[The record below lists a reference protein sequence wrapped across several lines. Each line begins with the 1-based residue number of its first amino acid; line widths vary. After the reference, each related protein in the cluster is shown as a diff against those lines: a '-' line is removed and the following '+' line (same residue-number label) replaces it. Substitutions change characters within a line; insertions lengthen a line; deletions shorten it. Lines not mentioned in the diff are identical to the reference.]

1 MVADI
6 VDIVGLFLAVLL
18 AGEDA
23 ADVGLALGAGA
34 EAGGVGQEGLEELDG
49 HDLLAVEL
57 DGRGGQHPHV
67 LQAAHVVEVALA
79 EGHEEAD
86 ALSLRDVLGQRLDLL
101 VMEQVHVLFAH
112 LIEVVLPLD
121 AHGRDLDP
129 VAVLP
134 VAAGGRDLAQVD
146 FRVEVGGEG
155 VAVVAAVAVED
166 VDGVDGV
173 ELVLLGVGAVS
184 LGHTRIEAA
193 AQQRGQAGFLKLF
206 GIGPLPAVIEVGRE
220 TGLLAALL
228 VDGAPLR
235 VVRVLRLVV
244 GGVHVVDAAGQ
255 AGVHDGQIL
264 IGQGDVHHE
273 VGLVALDEGDHFV
286 HLVGVHLGGGDL
298 GGSLGGQL
306 SRELVA
312 LGLGAACDAD
322 LGKHFGDLAAL
333 VDGDG
338 SHAAAADDQN
348 FAHGRFLLCYHVSQR
363 RASACAWFHQTWK
376 PGQPLSSAIS
386 SSRRTLQAVAVE
398 TPVVSSVGASSLR
411 SAPTMF
417 ALVTVRMAS
426 SSCKKLTPPAS
437 GVPVPG
443 KQEGSRQSRSMV
455 R

>member
-1 MVADI
+1 MALGTGQAVLVQSVQIRVRIELFHRVDTLGGPLAGQQHEGTAHGRHTGGVADGLRADLAVALLVVADI

-23 ADVGLALGAGA
+23 ADVGLTLGAGA

-86 ALSLRDVLGQRLDLL
+86 ALGLRDVLGQRLDLL
-101 VMEQVHVLFAH
+101 VVEQVHVLFAH

-146 FRVEVGGEG
+146 LRVEVGGEG

-244 GGVHVVDAAGQ
+244 GGVHVVDTAGQ

-298 GGSLGGQL
+298 GGSLGGQF

-312 LGLGAACDAD
+312 LGLGAAGDAD
-322 LGKHFGDLAAL
+322 LGEHFGDLAAL

-348 FAHGRFLLCYHVSQR
+348 FAHGRFLLCYH
-363 RASACAWFHQTWK
+363 
-376 PGQPLSSAIS
+376 IS
-386 SSRRTLQAVAVE
+386 
-398 TPVVSSVGASSLR
+398 
-411 SAPTMF
+411 
-417 ALVTVRMAS
+417 
-426 SSCKKLTPPAS
+426 
-437 GVPVPG
+437 
-443 KQEGSRQSRSMV
+443 
-455 R
+455 